1 MIPSF
6 TKVVPGEQ
14 DGLTYLVMQ
23 YVEGGA
29 TLADRIGSP
38 IPPAV
43 ALRLIGQLLTAL
55 EYAHQHG
62 IVHRDIKPANVLMP
76 SCCARWPKTQTSA
89 TKAPLRWPPIWSG

>member
-29 TLADRIGSP
+29 TLADWIGSP

-43 ALRLIGQLLTAL
+43 ALRHDRAA
-55 EYAHQHG
+55 AHG
-62 IVHRDIKPANVLMP
+62 A
-76 SCCARWPKTQTSA
+76 
-89 TKAPLRWPPIWSG
+89 